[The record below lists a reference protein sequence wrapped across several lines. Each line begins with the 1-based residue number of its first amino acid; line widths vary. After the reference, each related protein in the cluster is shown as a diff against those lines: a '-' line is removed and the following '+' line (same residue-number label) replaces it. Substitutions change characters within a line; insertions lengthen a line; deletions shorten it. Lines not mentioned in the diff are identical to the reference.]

1 MPFRRDRTTCQTR
14 NVISWSGSATPQ
26 EPVRPRSA
34 ATVQESPLK
43 WSEFDPKNVSRPS
56 TSRNNNTRS
65 EITRNSCGDVI
76 AHKSADASRKSNY
89 DRPDPMT
96 RITSHDS
103 TCVRMTG
110 TPAKKSAPEGEQAA
124 RKDADKRSVTA
135 WGNDNQKYRAMQRK
149 FDKLHTE
156 KPDFMKKVEKRKS
169 VLQYGR
175 EQTEMLKKNT
185 QANPI
190 YIKAHTGSIGDTK
203 LMAEQI
209 PNHEL
214 FNNQH
219 NPSPQMAR
227 LSTPKRIVRNPTSH
241 LSNNRKPS
249 WR

>member
-14 NVISWSGSATPQ
+14 NVISWSGSATPR

-34 ATVQESPLK
+34 ATVQASPLK
-43 WSEFDPKNVSRPS
+43 WSEFDPKNTSRPS
-56 TSRNNNTRS
+56 TSRHDTAN
-65 EITRNSCGDVI
+65 EITRNSCGDVL
-76 AHKSADASRKSNY
+76 AHKSANALRKSTFDLTN
-89 DRPDPMT
+89 PMT
-96 RITSHDS
+96 GITSHDS
-103 TCVRMTG
+103 TCMRMTG
-110 TPAKKSAPEGEQAA
+110 TPAKKTVPEGSDETA
-124 RKDADKRSVTA
+124 RKDADKRKVTA
-135 WGNDNQKYRAMQRK
+135 WGHDNQKYRAMQRK

-185 QANPI
+185 EANPI

-203 LMAEQI
+203 LMSEQMT
-209 PNHEL
+209 NHEL

-241 LSNNRKPS
+241 MSNNRKPS